1 MLAILLND
9 ILPILLVAGVGFVLA
24 RVVRIDVSGLARVAF
39 HALAPC
45 LIFMLLVTSTA
56 SGTDLALMAIFCT
69 IIVAA
74 VGLVARLA
82 ALPFRLDRAALA
94 GLLLAVM
101 FSNGGNFGLA
111 LVEFAFGREALT
123 LASMYF
129 VTGAVLAYTVG
140 VFLAS
145 SGSHSIGQSL
155 RGIGRVPAVYAVIAA
170 AIVTGLDA
178 EVPVWVMRPVT
189 LLGNASIPV
198 MLLVLGMQ
206 LERTGWPTRPGVVAV
221 AVAISL
227 LVKPALALGLAA
239 VLDLDGAARQ
249 ASIVQSS
256 MPAAVVATV
265 IALEFDAAPDLVTSI
280 VFYSTALSPFTLT
293 LLVAW
298 LQA

>member
-1 MLAILLND
+1 MLSILIND
-9 ILPILLVAGVGFVLA
+9 IVPILLVAGVGFVLA
-24 RVVRIDVSGLARVAF
+24 RVVRLDVNALARLAF

-45 LIFMLLVTSTA
+45 LIFMLLVSSTA
-56 SGTDLALMAIFCT
+56 SGTDLALMALFCAA
-69 IIVAA
+69 IVAA
-74 VGLVARLA
+74 AGSVARLS
-82 ALPFRLDRAALA
+82 ALWFRLDRAALA
-94 GLLLAVM
+94 GFLLAVM

-145 SGSHSIGQSL
+145 AGSRTVGQAL
-155 RGIGRVPAVYAVIAA
+155 GGVGRVPAVYAVVAA
-170 AIVTGLDA
+170 VAVTGLGL
-178 EVPVWVMRPVT
+178 EMPVWVMRPVT

-227 LVKPALALGLAA
+227 LLKPALALGLAGM
-239 VLDLDGAARQ
+239 LDLDGAARQ
-249 ASIVQSS
+249 AAIVQSS

-265 IALEFDAAPDLVTSI
+265 LAIEFDAAAELVTSI
-280 VFYSTALSPFTLT
+280 VFYSTLLSPITLT

-298 LQA
+298 LQ